1 MRSVN
6 QSPKQCCGRRE
17 HRASTVTRCSGSFPW
32 GSLCFCSHS
41 GCRCQCFT
49 DPNIEV
55 PFPIVTD
62 RWASDNSTLH
72 AEVESLCQRIL
83 GMPLV
88 QGQLLEDKN
97 DTKPIPMG
105 SEDAR
110 EHAHSSDGDQEG
122 NHKKLLRKVVAGCIL
137 TGTLLCCVVIVW
149 AMMSGGS
156 GETNDLAELDKEEA
170 VISPE

>member
-1 MRSVN
+1 M
-6 QSPKQCCGRRE
+6 
-17 HRASTVTRCSGSFPW
+17 
-32 GSLCFCSHS
+32 
-41 GCRCQCFT
+41 
-49 DPNIEV
+49 
-55 PFPIVTD
+55 TD

-72 AEVESLCQRIL
+72 AEVESLRQRIL

-137 TGTLLCCVVIVW
+137 TGTTQVSFTLTDIVARNGDAVHVIDGVLRPDFNL
-149 AMMSGGS
+149 S
-156 GETNDLAELDKEEA
+156 
-170 VISPE
+170 